1 MLYSI
6 LILCPHL
13 YLLRLRTAPTNDAF
27 ADLPDLESLLLP
39 ENIGKLKD
47 ILLYH
52 VVPGNYLS
60 TSLQSISYL
69 TLLGP
74 TVKVT
79 KTSDGELTVK
89 GGTVT
94 ADVINADTI
103 ASNGIIH
110 VINKVLLPPAGYT
123 RKPTK
128 RPTKKPTKRP
138 TKKPGYGYWPH

>member
-1 MLYSI
+1 MFY
-6 LILCPHL
+6 
-13 YLLRLRTAPTNDAF
+13 
-27 ADLPDLESLLLP
+27 
-39 ENIGKLKD
+39 
-47 ILLYH
+47 
-52 VVPGNYLS
+52 
-60 TSLQSISYL
+60 Q

-79 KTSDGELTVK
+79 KTSSGVTVK

-94 ADVINADTI
+94 ADVINADFI

-110 VINKVLLPPAGYT
+110 EINKVLLPPAGYT

-138 TKKPGYGYWPH
+138 GYGYWPN

>member
-1 MLYSI
+1 MYSI

-13 YLLRLRTAPTNDAF
+13 YLLHLRTAPTNDAF
-27 ADLPDLESLLLP
+27 AELPDGDLANLLLP
-39 ENIGKLKD
+39 ANIGKLKD

-60 TSLQSISYL
+60 TSLQSIFYQ
-69 TLLGP
+69 TLLGA

-79 KTSDGELTVK
+79 KTSDGVTVK

-94 ADVINADTI
+94 ANVIIPDVI

-123 RKPTK
+123 RKPTN

-138 TKKPGYGYWPH
+138 TKKPGYGYWPN